1 MTLTEKI
8 IKEFDEKKWEH
19 WHSKSLSFER
29 LPDSTKNKIKS
40 FLLSSL
46 HEVATE
52 AIEAVRL
59 EERGTYNYKSSREAI
74 MHNDFD
80 AGYNSAIED
89 MEQKAKKFLLDNFK
103 IYEKN
108 KEKEVEEMSDM
119 EIYEEMKSSRQWDS
133 RYFELKREKED
144 RS

>member
-8 IKEFDEKKWEH
+8 IKEFDEKEWEH

-46 HEVATE
+46 HQIATE

-59 EERGTYNYKSSREAI
+59 ELKTKDTEVILHKDI
-74 MHNDFD
+74 Q
-80 AGYNSAIED
+80 GYNTAVFL
-89 MEQKAKKFLLDNFK
+89 MEQKAKKFLENL
-103 IYEKN
+103 
-108 KEKEVEEMSDM
+108 
-119 EIYEEMKSSRQWDS
+119 
-133 RYFELKREKED
+133 
-144 RS
+144 

>member
-46 HEVATE
+46 HQVATE

-59 EERGTYNYKSSREAI
+59 EKKEISEVGYGNVENAFNEGFNFAI
-74 MHNDFD
+74 LDTK
-80 AGYNSAIED
+80 
-89 MEQKAKKFLLDNFK
+89 QKAKKFLENL
-103 IYEKN
+103 
-108 KEKEVEEMSDM
+108 
-119 EIYEEMKSSRQWDS
+119 
-133 RYFELKREKED
+133 
-144 RS
+144 